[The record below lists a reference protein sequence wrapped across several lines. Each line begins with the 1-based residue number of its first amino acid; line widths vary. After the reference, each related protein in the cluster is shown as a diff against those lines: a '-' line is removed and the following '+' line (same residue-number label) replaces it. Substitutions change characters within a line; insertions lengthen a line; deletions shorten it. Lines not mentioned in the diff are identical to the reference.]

1 MYFNVCKENNI
12 NANISILNSKAKYT
26 VKRNNV
32 KCYTEI
38 LNKKVQ
44 KVHKFN
50 STNLAE
56 LFMGIMTCH

>member
-1 MYFNVCKENNI
+1 MYKNNI

-50 STNLAE
+50 STSLAE